1 MSPSRRQARGGLFVL
16 CEISHKTLLF
26 SSHFSHNFPLEYR

>member
-1 MSPSRRQARGGLFVL
+1 MSPPRTCLRGGLFL
-16 CEISHKTLLF
+16 LFPIPHKTLLF